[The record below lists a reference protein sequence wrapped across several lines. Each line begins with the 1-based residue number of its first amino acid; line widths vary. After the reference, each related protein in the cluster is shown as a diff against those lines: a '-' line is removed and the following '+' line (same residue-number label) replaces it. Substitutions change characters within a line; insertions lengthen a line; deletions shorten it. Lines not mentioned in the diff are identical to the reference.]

1 MPTQQSFVSSN
12 GGFARGGVNAAR
24 FVLLDVVQSN
34 ESGIMNA
41 GRVVLFDLDAKIT
54 TKRGMYGR
62 HVLFKVG
69 VFKIGVQMF

>member
-1 MPTQQSFVSSN
+1 
-12 GGFARGGVNAAR
+12 
-24 FVLLDVVQSN
+24 
-34 ESGIMNA
+34 MNA